1 MARKTLSADG
11 DESKGQLEGK
21 EGTPIGETV
30 TNGAEPDIIRPYSAT
45 VTIEGVAPIL
55 FHRWNN
61 EAVAEKAAAAKGS
74 KAKKS
79 DNVDSYVWRTPE
91 GEIGIPGEYLKG
103 SICDPRNGAAKY
115 RQDPR
120 SPRKSALDLYRAGV
134 IVLTP
139 IASLGKATW
148 DYLDERRVMV
158 QRNGITR
165 VRPAFLAGWRA
176 TFEVEVVTP
185 EYIPAPALLAVL
197 TDAGRLVGV
206 GDYRPTYGRFG
217 VTQFEVHSECDRII
231 AEEAVRT

>member
-1 MARKTLSADG
+1 MATATKAKINGRATAL
-11 DESKGQLEGK
+11 
-21 EGTPIGETV
+21 GELV
-30 TNGAEPDIIRPYSAT
+30 TNDAEEGILTAAPYVAR
-45 VTIEGVAPIL
+45 VTIEGVAAIL

-79 DNVDSYVWRTPE
+79 DNIESYVYRCDDGT
-91 GEIGIPGEYLKG
+91 IGIPGEYLKG

-120 SPRKSALDLYRAGV
+120 SPRKSALDLFKAGV
-134 IVLTP
+134 VVLTP

-148 DYLDERRVMV
+148 DYLDSRRVMV

-176 TFEVEVVTP
+176 TFEVEVITA
-185 EYIPAPALLAVL
+185 EYIPPHLLHAVL
-197 TDAGRLVGV
+197 SDAGRLVGL
-206 GDYRPTYGRFG
+206 GDFRPSYGRFA
-217 VTQFEVHSECDRII
+217 VMSFEV
-231 AEEAVRT
+231 